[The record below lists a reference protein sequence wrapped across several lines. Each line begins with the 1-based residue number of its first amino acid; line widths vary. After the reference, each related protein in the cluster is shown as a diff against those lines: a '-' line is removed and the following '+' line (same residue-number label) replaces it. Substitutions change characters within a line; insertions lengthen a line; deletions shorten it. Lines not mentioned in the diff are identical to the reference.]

1 MHATYIY
8 SPKDNKYLEVVN
20 SDRFGELFNVHI
32 EVIGENKYNA
42 SFFHGNSLDKL
53 PKWFTWWL
61 EYTESGINCDAM
73 LTAINNF
80 REYIRL
86 VTGENKHIKRLPDM
100 LYYSE
105 RPLDVHAADVLK
117 SKLSLH
123 IDVIMDMCADTNLFN
138 NEICAYKDITAD
150 AADNLYFVLETMFK
164 LKIGMTGNV
173 LYVYDSVEPHSDA
186 QEVLYELLHAEI
198 CYPKYDKNTKEA

>member
-32 EVIGENKYNA
+32 EVIGENKYDI
-42 SFFHGNSLDKL
+42 SFHPGDSLDKL
-53 PKWFTWWL
+53 PKWFTWLL

-86 VTGENKHIKRLPDM
+86 VTDECNHAMCLPEIVTHDT
-100 LYYSE
+100 
-105 RPLDVHAADVLK
+105 RPLAASEAETLKANLLFCIELVMAMSSDVE
-117 SKLSLH
+117 
-123 IDVIMDMCADTNLFN
+123 LFN
-138 NEICAYKDITAD
+138 NEICAYKDDVSD
-150 AADNLYFVLETMFK
+150 ATDKLYSVLEMMFK

>member
-32 EVIGENKYNA
+32 EVIGENKYNI
-42 SFFHGNSLDKL
+42 SFFHGDSLDKL

-80 REYIRL
+80 REYIRH
-86 VTGENKHIKRLPDM
+86 VTGECNHAMCLPEIVTHDT
-100 LYYSE
+100 
-105 RPLDVHAADVLK
+105 RPLAASEAETLK
-117 SKLSLH
+117 ANLLLC
-123 IDVIMDMCADTNLFN
+123 IELVIAVAYAEELFN
-138 NEICAYKDITAD
+138 NEICAYKDDVSD
-150 AADNLYFVLETMFK
+150 ATDKLYSVLEMMFD
-164 LKIGMTGNV
+164 LKVSMTGNV
-173 LYVYDSVEPHSDA
+173 VYICNVTNTDTQTVMH
-186 QEVLYELLHAEI
+186 ELKHTEI
-198 CYPKYDKNTKEA
+198 CCPIYN

>member
-20 SDRFGELFNVHI
+20 SDRFGELFNLHI
-32 EVIGENKYNA
+32 ETTGEDKHNI
-42 SFFHGNSLDKL
+42 SFFHGQDLDKL
-53 PKWFTWWL
+53 PKWFIWWL
-61 EYTESGINCDAM
+61 KCTEVGINIENVLLAVN
-73 LTAINNF
+73 IF

-86 VTGENKHIKRLPDM
+86 VTEENKHIKRLPDM

-105 RPLDVHAADVLK
+105 RPLDVHAADALK

-150 AADNLYFVLETMFK
+150 AANNLYFVLETMFK
-164 LKIGMTGNV
+164 FKMGMTGNV
-173 LYVYDSVEPHSDA
+173 LYVYDSVEQDSDA
-186 QEVLYELLHAEI
+186 QEVLHELLHAEI